1 MLFDRYCAML
11 FIRKIPRR
19 QIDIVDCLSTHFPP
33 LKSALYVYHGLPQGD
48 KKWYKKGFFW
58 HFR

>member
-1 MLFDRYCAML
+1 MLI
-11 FIRKIPRR
+11 IRKIPRR
-19 QIDIVDCLSTHFPP
+19 QIHILHCLLTHFPP